1 MTFSGIHKSVV
12 ESNGMKYKKTF
23 IKIKKNIKR
32 IPSE

>member
-12 ESNGMKYKKTF
+12 ESNVMKYKKTF